1 MQKWSTTEQK
11 GKFMDE
17 TNANVSK
24 PLGML
29 EKLEEKL
36 GGMLDKLEE
45 KPIESLIK
53 VLIIYV
59 VFKQLFK
66 NRGQ

>member
-1 MQKWSTTEQK
+1 MGE
-11 GKFMDE
+11 E
-17 TNANVSK
+17 NK
-24 PLGML
+24 PGML

-45 KPIESLIK
+45 KPVESLIK
-53 VLIIYV
+53 VLIIYI

-66 NRGQ
+66 NR